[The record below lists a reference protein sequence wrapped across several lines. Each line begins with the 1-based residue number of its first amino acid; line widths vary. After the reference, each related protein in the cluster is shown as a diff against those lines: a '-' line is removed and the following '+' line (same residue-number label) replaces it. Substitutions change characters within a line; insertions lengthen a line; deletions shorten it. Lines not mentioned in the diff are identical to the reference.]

1 MWKWLTMGV
10 VALALLAPVA
20 QAGRDI
26 TGPAD
31 PVQGVP
37 NDGISTGDDHGWPGN
52 EPPKQ
57 AFDDRIDTKYLHFKG
72 EDEPTGV
79 RVTPKIGETV
89 VTGVTLLHGQRRG
102 RSRPDHVGAVRLQ

>member
-37 NDGISTGDDHGWPGN
+37 NDGVSTGDDHGWPGN
-52 EPPKQ
+52 ERPNQ
-57 AFDDRIDTKYLHFKG
+57 AIDNQIT
-72 EDEPTGV
+72 PSSCTSRV
-79 RVTPKIGETV
+79 RTS
-89 VTGVTLLHGQRRG
+89 RRASASPR
-102 RSRPDHVGAVRLQ
+102 RSARPW